1 MERYDIAIIGSGPA
15 GYVGAIKAARAG
27 AATCVVEKDD
37 IGGVCLNTGCIPT
50 KTLVASAKVLRHIE
64 RASDFGISID
74 GSVEATI
81 EKLYD
86 HKNKVVDTERQGL
99 TNLIQRSGAVI
110 KRGRASFIDNRTIKV
125 SGPSGEEIIFAK
137 NIIIATGSKPAS
149 LPFLPY
155 DGVRVVSSEDLLNLK
170 SLPKSILVVGGGYI
184 GCEFASLF
192 SALGVKITVVEAMPH
207 ILPGMDKDI
216 ATLLAREFKK
226 NNIEIHTNS
235 KIVEAKVNN
244 NVSLT
249 LENGKT
255 LSGDIALVAIG
266 RRPLTDGLDLENA
279 GVATLPTS
287 AITVNNQM
295 MTNVP
300 GIYAVGDVIGNPML
314 AHVASAECKVAVANT
329 FGNRYMMDYTVI
341 PGAVYT
347 YPEIGSIGISEDQA
361 RQMGMDI
368 RIGAVQLRSLGISH
382 ATGETAGMAKII
394 TDSISDTIVGI
405 HIIGERA
412 VDIMHEVAVAMFQ
425 GTTSSSL
432 SMVIHAHPTFS
443 EIIAEAAQD
452 AHGEAIHKVI
462 KKAA

>member
-15 GYVGAIKAARAG
+15 GYVGAIKAARSG
-27 AATCVVEKDD
+27 ATTCIIEKED

-50 KTLVASAKVLRHIE
+50 KTLVASAKVLRQTR
-64 RASDFGISID
+64 RASDFGLLID
-74 GSVEATI
+74 GSIEASI
-81 EKLYD
+81 DKLYE
-86 HKNKVVDTERQGL
+86 HKNKVVETERQGL
-99 TNLIQRSGAVI
+99 INLIQKSGAAI
-110 KRGRASFIDNRTIKV
+110 KKGHASFIDNRTVKI
-125 SGPSGEEIIFAK
+125 SGPSGEEIMFAK
-137 NIIIATGSKPAS
+137 DIIIATGSKPAS

-155 DGVRVVSSEDLLNLK
+155 DGIRVVSSDDLLNLR
-170 SLPKSILVVGGGYI
+170 SLPESILVIGGGYI

-192 SALGVKITVVEAMPH
+192 SALGVKITIVEAMSH

-216 ATLLAREFKK
+216 ANLLAREFKK
-226 NNIEIHTNS
+226 NNILIYTNS
-235 KIVEAKVNN
+235 KIVGAEIDE
-244 NVSLT
+244 NVSLI
-249 LENGKT
+249 LENGET
-255 LSGDIALVAIG
+255 LSGDMALVAIG

-279 GVATLPTS
+279 GVATLPTGS
-287 AITVNNQM
+287 IIVNNQM

-314 AHVASAECKVAVANT
+314 AHVASAECKVAVANAL
-329 FGNRYMMDYTVI
+329 GNRYIMDYTVI

-368 RIGAVQLRSLGISH
+368 RIGSVQLRSLGISH
-382 ATGETAGMAKII
+382 ATGETVGMAKII

-452 AHGEAIHKVI
+452 AHGEAIHKVL